1 MSTSSRSPYRIIA
14 VILLA
19 IVAIVA
25 AILGGTAYAYQ
36 DRFYPGV
43 RVGETEVGNLRRA
56 DGVAAVHA
64 AIASRRSAGVSVV
77 LPNTGEAPVD
87 GRYPDAMVQL
97 TSDELGLTYQTE
109 AALEEAWSHGR
120 TRNPLLWVRSVVAGI
135 TRPQAF
141 PVAYTYDEAV
151 AQGVVTTKVAALM
164 PSPTPATVVVESDQA
179 VVIAGK
185 PGATTDTAK
194 LTAQVVA
201 QFASSRP
208 GSIRAE
214 AKIAEPEVLPSAV
227 QPVADRLNALATTR
241 VTLSGS
247 KTLRPG
253 RVELI
258 QWFTPV
264 QLPDGSI
271 SLELNSERIAGYLQ
285 DQGGKLLDFEPSYR
299 AVVKAVAPL
308 TTAEK
313 LPSSVSANLTFKP
326 DPQAIASEVDPA
338 ILGRFEG
345 KYVLVD
351 LSKQRLYRI
360 SGGTLEKTYVVSTG
374 AWNTPTPMGTFTVNS
389 KIQRAWSSTYKLWM
403 PYWMAF
409 IGTEYGLHELPEWPN
424 GYKEGQNH
432 LGRPVSHGC
441 IRLGVGDAAEL
452 YAWTDV
458 GTPVVVEQ

>member
-1 MSTSSRSPYRIIA
+1 MSTPTPNPYRIIL
-14 VILLA
+14 VVLLA

-25 AILGGTAYAYQ
+25 ALIGGTAYAYQ

-43 RVGETEVGNLRRA
+43 RVGDTEVGNLRRA

-64 AIASRRSAGVSVV
+64 AVGERQATAVKVI
-77 LPNTGEAPVD
+77 LPNTAVAPVD
-87 GRYPDAMVQL
+87 GRYPDASIDL
-97 TSDELGLTYQTE
+97 TSADLGLTYQTE

-120 TRNPLLWVRSVVAGI
+120 TRNPLLWVRSVASGLLSPHSV
-135 TRPQAF
+135 
-141 PVAYTYDEAV
+141 PVAYAYDEAI
-151 AQGVVTTKVAALM
+151 AQGVVTTKVAALV
-164 PSPTPATVVVESDQA
+164 PSPTPATVAVDGEQA
-179 VVIAGK
+179 VVVAGK
-185 PGATTDTAK
+185 PGATVDAAK
-194 LTAQVVA
+194 LTMQVVA
-201 QFASSRP
+201 QFASPRP
-208 GSIRAE
+208 GAVRAE
-214 AKIAEPEVLPSAV
+214 ARIAEPEIVPADV
-227 QPVADRLNALATTR
+227 QPVADRLNSLAATR
-241 VTLSGS
+241 VTLSGA
-247 KTLRPG
+247 KTLRPAKT
-253 RVELI
+253 ELI

-264 QLPDGSI
+264 QLPDGTI
-271 SLELNSERIAGYLQ
+271 NLELNSERIAGYLQ
-285 DQGGKLLDFEPSYR
+285 AQGGKLLDFEPSYR
-299 AVVKAVAPL
+299 AVVKAVTPL

-313 LPSSVSANLTFKP
+313 PVTSVSANLTFKP
-326 DPQAIASEVDPA
+326 DPNAIATEIDPA
-338 ILGRFEG
+338 ILSRYEG

-360 SGGTLEKTYVVSTG
+360 SGGTLEKTYIVSTG
-374 AWNTPTPMGTFTVNS
+374 AWNTPTPVGTFAVNS